1 MNARSTFPILL
12 IVAIATCAACDRR
25 VSTGSSEVNRE
36 GQGETAETAQ
46 DLRETATPP
55 PATEAPMNDR
65 STETPGTSPV
75 DNPAAAHEAKMQD
88 STTQEER
95 GDTLERP

>member
-1 MNARSTFPILL
+1 MNARTTLSIPL

-25 VSTGSSEVNRE
+25 ETTGTSEVNRE

-55 PATEAPMNDR
+55 PDTEAPMNDR
-65 STETPGTSPV
+65 SIEMTGTPPV
-75 DNPAAAHEAKMQD
+75 DNPPAAHETKMQD
-88 STTQEER
+88 ATTQEER